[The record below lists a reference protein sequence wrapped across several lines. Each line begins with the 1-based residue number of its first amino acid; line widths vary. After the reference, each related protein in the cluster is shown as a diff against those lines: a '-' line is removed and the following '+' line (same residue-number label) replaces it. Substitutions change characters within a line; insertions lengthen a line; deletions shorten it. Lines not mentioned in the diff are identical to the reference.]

1 MDYRQKYLKYKNK
14 YLQLKG
20 GSNFPPVENDDN
32 NLLEQNNDDDFPLQR
47 QNAVMPIEQ
56 NELQAEARQRARER
70 EEERREREE
79 AERHR
84 REEEQLLN
92 QAIARQEERRR
103 ADFAARFG
111 VRGAELDALL
121 ARDDEE
127 KLEQERLEEEEMNQN
142 NPPLRRMPNVR
153 EAIWRG
159 RENEARRARL
169 AAYNARRRIR

>member
-70 EEERREREE
+70 EV

-84 REEEQLLN
+84 REEEELLD

-127 KLEQERLEEEEMNQN
+127 KLEQERLEQEQLEEEEMNQN
-142 NPPLRRMPNVR
+142 NPPLRRQQNVR
-153 EAIWRG
+153 DAVLMR